1 MVRMCALGFALI
13 TTAVAVGAAPSPSR
27 ATVTGV
33 RVWAGPEQT
42 RVVLDL
48 SAPSKHSVFTLT
60 NPDRLVIDLAGASLA
75 TAEAPQASGLIKN
88 IRTGARPE
96 GVRVVL
102 DLVGAVRP
110 RSFLVPPNEIYGH
123 RLVLDLEGPPGGFAS
138 AQTSAPATT
147 PVIAPAAPL
156 PTVTA
161 SAPVAPASSSATVAL
176 TPGAMATAGLSKE
189 GQMQLPSAPSSVAAA
204 PTTAPKRP
212 PFSVLPT
219 ERDIVVA
226 IDAGHGGEDPGARGR
241 KGTKEKDVTLA
252 IARKLKERVDAQPGM
267 RGVLV
272 REGDYFIKLETRPK
286 IARDKFRADMFI
298 SVHADAFK
306 KSTARGSS
314 VFVLSNRGAT
324 STAAKWLAD
333 RENAADL
340 IGGVSLSDKDDVVA
354 SVLLDLSQTG
364 ALNASYDVAGNV
376 LRELDGLGNLHKS
389 QVQAAGFVVL
399 KAPDIP
405 SILVETAFITNPEEE
420 SRLRDPAHQGRVADA
435 ILKGVKAYF
444 RDNPP
449 DGSRLASR

>member
-1 MVRMCALGFALI
+1 MLSRMVRAALLSIALFAAAS
-13 TTAVAVGAAPSPSR
+13 AVAGAPAP
-27 ATVTGV
+27 TVTGV
-33 RVWAGPEQT
+33 RVWAGPDQT

-48 SAPSKHSVFTLT
+48 SAPSKHSLFTLS
-60 NPDRLVIDLAGASLA
+60 NPDRLVVDLAGASLA
-75 TAEAPQASGLIKN
+75 QFEAPQASGLIKS
-88 IRTGARPE
+88 IRTGARAE

-102 DLVGAVRP
+102 DLTGPVRP
-110 RSFLVPPNEIYGH
+110 RSFLVQPNEVYGH
-123 RLVLDLEGPPGGFAS
+123 RLVLDLEAPGTIVAATLPPANFPAPGA
-138 AQTSAPATT
+138 AMSAPNE
-147 PVIAPAAPL
+147 PAAMPL
-156 PTVTA
+156 PA
-161 SAPVAPASSSATVAL
+161 
-176 TPGAMATAGLSKE
+176 
-189 GQMQLPSAPSSVAAA
+189 APSSVAPAA
-204 PTTAPKRP
+204 TGAPKRP

-219 ERDIVVA
+219 DRDIVVA

-252 IARKLKERVDAQPGM
+252 IARKLKERIDAQPGM

-272 REGDYFIKLETRPK
+272 RDGDYFIELGRRTR
-286 IARDKFRADMFI
+286 IAREKHKADLFVSI
-298 SVHADAFK
+298 HADAFTNPK
-306 KSTARGSS
+306 ARGSS
-314 VFVLSNRGAT
+314 VFVLSTRGAT
-324 STAAKWLAD
+324 STAARWLAD

-420 SRLRDPAHQGRVADA
+420 SRLRDPSHQGRVADA
-435 ILKGVKAYF
+435 ILRGVKTYF

-449 DGSRLASR
+449 DGTRLASR